1 VPALERLPQR
11 LRDCVDQTIAAEALE
26 GWLPTAEQVDA
37 LVALVNG
44 DVSFDDYFAASRSR
58 YQFQLAYEPAP
69 RRLRREAPY
78 LIPRTTLLRNNFG
91 ADSHVTLADLE
102 FVATAGRIAGWH
114 RRLAHG
120 QVGVDDLDIPEIH
133 RQLFVDVYA
142 WAGSYR
148 VTDLRLG
155 DDVFARR
162 SSVQPMMARIE
173 AGVRTLVAD
182 DAENRADALAR
193 QLARFYAEYNYVH
206 PFREGNG
213 RTGTLVLHIV
223 STLRGRRLDLGK
235 ISRDEWY
242 SASRDSMPLRRDGR
256 ADPRSFVPLLL
267 RALG

>member
-1 VPALERLPQR
+1 MTAPDRLPQQ

-58 YQFQLAYEPAP
+58 YQFQPAQEPAP

-78 LIPRTTLLRNNFG
+78 LIPGTSLLRNNFG
-91 ADSHVTLADLE
+91 AETHDALADLE

-114 RRLAHG
+114 RRLARG

-133 RQLFVDVYA
+133 RQLFADVYA
-142 WAGSYR
+142 WAGRYR

-162 SSVQPMMARIE
+162 SSVQRLMARVE
-173 AGVRTLVAD
+173 AGARALVAD
-182 DAENRADALAR
+182 DAENRDDALAR

-223 STLRGRRLDLGK
+223 STLRGRRLDLGT
-235 ISRDEWY
+235 ISCDEWY
-242 SASRDSMPLRRDGR
+242 SASCDSMPLRRDGR
-256 ADPRSFVPLLL
+256 ADPRSFVPLLR

>member
-1 VPALERLPQR
+1 MTAPDRLPHR

-26 GWLPTAEQVDA
+26 GWLPTAEEVDA

-44 DVSFDDYFAASRSR
+44 DVSFDDYLAASRSR
-58 YQFQLAYEPAP
+58 YQFQPAQESAR

-78 LIPRTTLLRNNFG
+78 LIPRTSVLNNNFG
-91 ADSHVTLADLE
+91 ADSHETLADLE

-114 RRLAHG
+114 RRLADG

-133 RQLFVDVYA
+133 RQLFADVYA

-155 DDVFARR
+155 DDVFASR
-162 SSVQPMMARIE
+162 SSVQRLMARVE
-173 AGVRTLVAD
+173 AGARALVAD
-182 DAENRADALAR
+182 DAGNRDDALAR

-223 STLRGRRLDLGK
+223 STLRGRRLDLGT